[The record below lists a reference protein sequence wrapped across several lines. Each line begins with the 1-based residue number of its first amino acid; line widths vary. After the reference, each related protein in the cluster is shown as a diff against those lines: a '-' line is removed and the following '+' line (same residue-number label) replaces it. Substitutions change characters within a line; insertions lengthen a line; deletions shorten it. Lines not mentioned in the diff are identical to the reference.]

1 MNYQA
6 LGEYHAFKKQ
16 ATDAANK
23 RFALLYNLSNDLR
36 KIAENAEKPMD
47 MEAINDAIKEA
58 KAAETEMIAAIGC
71 ANEAAALCGES
82 KVSVSQ
88 FCR

>member
-23 RFALLYNLSNDLR
+23 RFALLYNLSNDMR

-58 KAAETEMIAAIGC
+58 KAAETEMIAAIAC
-71 ANEAAALCGES
+71 ANEAAALCGENQ
-82 KVSVSQ
+82 VSVSQ